1 MTDRPEPHFTGHR
14 KRLRQRFMETPP
26 SSFSEYELLEMTLFW
41 SSPRK
46 DVKPLA
52 KLLIKEFGDLAS
64 VINATYDKLLSIEG
78 VTEAIYTNFSLMREV
93 ISRMLQSDVM
103 KKNVLSSWNALM
115 DYLKVTMGRTKT
127 EQFRTLFLNKKNI
140 LIADELQTLGTVD
153 QTPVY
158 PREIVKRALFHEASA
173 IILVHNHPSGN
184 PSPSKADIDLTKSIM
199 QACAGVGVSVHD
211 HIIIAR
217 DEFYSFKSN
226 LLI

>member
-1 MTDRPEPHFTGHR
+1 MTEKPEPHFTGHR

-26 SSFSEYELLEMTLFW
+26 GSFSEYELLEMMLFW

-52 KLLIKEFGDLAS
+52 KLLIKEFGSLPS
-64 VINATYDKLLSIEG
+64 VINAAHDKLILTAG
-78 VTEAIYTNFSLMREV
+78 VTESICTNFNLMREIV
-93 ISRMLQSDVM
+93 SRMLQHEVIQ
-103 KKNVLSSWNALM
+103 KNVLSSWAALV
-115 DYLKVTMGRTKT
+115 DYLRVTMGATKT

-158 PREIVKRALFHEASA
+158 PREIVKRTLFHEASA

-211 HIIIAR
+211 HVIIAGN
-217 DEFYSFKSN
+217 EFYSFKSN

>member
-1 MTDRPEPHFTGHR
+1 MTSTPELHFTGHR
-14 KRLRQRFMETPP
+14 KRLRKRFMETSPG
-26 SSFSEYELLEMTLFW
+26 SFSEYELLEMMLFW

-52 KLLIKEFGDLAS
+52 KLLIKEFGSLPD
-64 VINATYDKLLSIEG
+64 VINAGHDKLMLIEG
-78 VTEAIYTNFSLMREV
+78 VSESICTNFSLMREIV
-93 ISRMLQSDVM
+93 SRMLQYEIIQ
-103 KKNVLSSWNALM
+103 KNILSSWNALI
-115 DYLKVTMGRTKT
+115 DYLRVTMGATKT

-158 PREIVKRALFHEASA
+158 PREIIKRALFHEASA

-199 QACAGVGVSVHD
+199 QACSGIDVSVHD
-211 HIIIAR
+211 HVIIAGN
-217 DEFYSFKSN
+217 EFYSFKSN